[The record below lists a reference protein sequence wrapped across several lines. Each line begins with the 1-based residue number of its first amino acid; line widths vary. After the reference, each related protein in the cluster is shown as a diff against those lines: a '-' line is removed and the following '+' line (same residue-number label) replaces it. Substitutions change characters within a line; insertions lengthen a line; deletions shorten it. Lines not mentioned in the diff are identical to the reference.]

1 MEFPDGRTLKERTGG
16 DETRGNEKNRDIGYA
31 LAANSCE
38 RVSDVDACTVA
49 VPDAISAFA
58 VPNPSVSSQSRR
70 FFRVWPSS
78 ESPRPPNHPAY
89 FGLATILKPTLS
101 AIDATK
107 ISASSEVVNARLL
120 CNQRVGDGSVNASNG
135 PSVKAFVRQGK
146 KSTRNRF
153 CRTVEIF
160 LGDEHKEPW
169 KSLDGVTRFHASCCQ
184 EVGT

>member
-1 MEFPDGRTLKERTGG
+1 M
-16 DETRGNEKNRDIGYA
+16 
-31 LAANSCE
+31 
-38 RVSDVDACTVA
+38 DACTVA
-49 VPDAISAFA
+49 VPDAISAVA

-120 CNQRVGDGSVNASNG
+120 CNQRVGDGSVNAPND
-135 PSVKAFVRQGK
+135 PSVKAFVDRE
-146 KSTRNRF
+146 RNSPRDRL

-160 LGDEHKEPW
+160 LGDNTKNHG
-169 KSLDGVTRFHASCCQ
+169 SLLTG
-184 EVGT
+184 